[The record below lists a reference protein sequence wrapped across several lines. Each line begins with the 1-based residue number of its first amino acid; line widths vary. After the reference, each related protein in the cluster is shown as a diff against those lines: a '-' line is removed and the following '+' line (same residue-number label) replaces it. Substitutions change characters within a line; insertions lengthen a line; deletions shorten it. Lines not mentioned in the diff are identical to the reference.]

1 MKHLSLCSGI
11 GGLDL
16 AAEWAG
22 FETAAQCEIDE
33 YASKVL
39 AKNFPG
45 VPNLH
50 DIRTVTNGRL
60 ADFGIAA
67 AEITVVSAGFPCQP
81 YSLAGKG
88 RGDRDE
94 RDLWGEV
101 ARVVG
106 EVRPRWFVGENT
118 PGLFTRSNQRYF
130 RRVLDDLA
138 ALGYTVGWGIWGA
151 CDVGAPHKRNRVF
164 ILAHAY
170 GARRRANAASEQRA
184 CEPLDQKRRGDES
197 CRTDRISGD
206 VPDTYRSG
214 QQERRL
220 QRVASVQPAQVHSAV
235 SYADCDGEQQQE
247 GKQPKGGRRSCDSG
261 WWEAEP
267 DVGGGLNG
275 ISDRLDKIR
284 GLSNGTK
291 NRARKILFEL
301 WQEIGE
307 ETIQREIRGYGSI
320 QFSEIL
326 LSVLCKY
333 ASKCNESGVAL
344 ESGTVTKGKMRDLW
358 EQIKSSCASC
368 GRGYQQQYAG
378 EYPNALCILSCEAP
392 SHYAK
397 AWEDGSWESGIE
409 RVSINCRHRVDRLR
423 CLGNAVVP
431 QQAYPIFEA
440 IADYEQ
446 GERKDD

>member
-22 FETAAQCEIDE
+22 FETAAQCEIDD

-50 DIRTVTNGRL
+50 DIRTVTNERL
-60 ADFGIAA
+60 AGFGIAA
-67 AEITVVSAGFPCQP
+67 AEITVISAGFPCQP

-118 PGLFTRSNQRYF
+118 PGLFARSNQRYF

-138 ALGYTVGWGIWGA
+138 ALGYSIGWGIWGA
-151 CDVGAPHKRNRVF
+151 CDVGAPHKRDRVF
-164 ILAHAY
+164 ILAYADGERRGIFAKDGREPCPPLDGAEAKTPLGTGGLSGKPRGGAELSGDVHHAD
-170 GARRRANAASEQRA
+170 GIGRGTDEATEQRA
-184 CEPLDQKRRGDES
+184 CEPLDQKGRRDES
-197 CRTDRISGD
+197 RGADRISGD
-206 VPDTYRSG
+206 VSDTDRSR

-220 QRVASVQPAQVHSAV
+220 QRIASVQSAQVYSAV
-235 SYADCDGEQQQE
+235 SYTDCDGEQQQE
-247 GKQPKGGRRSCDSG
+247 REQPKGGRRSCNSS

-267 DVGGGLNG
+267 DVGRVADG
-275 ISDRLDKIR
+275 ISR
-284 GLSNGTK
+284 
-291 NRARKILFEL
+291 
-301 WQEIGE
+301 
-307 ETIQREIRGYGSI
+307 
-320 QFSEIL
+320 
-326 LSVLCKY
+326 
-333 ASKCNESGVAL
+333 
-344 ESGTVTKGKMRDLW
+344 
-358 EQIKSSCASC
+358 
-368 GRGYQQQYAG
+368 
-378 EYPNALCILSCEAP
+378 
-392 SHYAK
+392 
-397 AWEDGSWESGIE
+397 
-409 RVSINCRHRVDRLR
+409 RVDRLR

-431 QQAYPIFEA
+431 QQAYPIFRA
-440 IADYEQ
+440 IADYEK
-446 GERKDD
+446 GEWKDEP